1 MNTEHK
7 LFGFYLGLSVK
18 QKILHLMKNY
28 HYREYYVESYRQY
41 IEGMIEDIIAYESNR
56 KEDIGV
62 RIMSGNNISDTTLRQ
77 AEKAIRIGN
86 IFKTGHVGESL
97 IKDKEDRRV
106 ATLAVMEWMTIRD
119 DYAALNRAL
128 MMLRPED
135 NELIMD
141 FLNKK
146 KSYYDIAD
154 EGMLTYSAAKKKLQR
169 IRRKVVRLTEH
180 DFERHNKNL

>member
-1 MNTEHK
+1 MNTEQE
-7 LFGFYLGLSVK
+7 LFGSYLGLSVK
-18 QKILHLMKNY
+18 QRIYHLMKNY
-28 HYREYYVESYRQY
+28 HYRDRYVECYRQY
-41 IEGMIEDIIAYESNR
+41 IEGMIADIRAYECR
-56 KEDIGV
+56 PKDDIGV
-62 RIMSGNNISDTTLRQ
+62 RIMSGDNNSDATARLAEDAVKISNVF
-77 AEKAIRIGN
+77 I
-86 IFKTGHVGESL
+86 TGHIGESL
-97 IKDKEDRRV
+97 IKDKEERRV

-154 EGMLTYSAAKKKLQR
+154 EGMLTYNAAKKKLQR
-169 IRRKVVRLTEH
+169 IRRKVVKLTEH
-180 DFERHNKNL
+180 DFERHNKSL

>member
-1 MNTEHK
+1 
-7 LFGFYLGLSVK
+7 
-18 QKILHLMKNY
+18 
-28 HYREYYVESYRQY
+28 
-41 IEGMIEDIIAYESNR
+41 
-56 KEDIGV
+56 
-62 RIMSGNNISDTTLRQ
+62 MSGDNNSDATARLAEDAVKISNVF
-77 AEKAIRIGN
+77 I
-86 IFKTGHVGESL
+86 TGHIGESL

-146 KSYYDIAD
+146 KNYYDIAE
-154 EGMLTYSAAKKKLQR
+154 EGMLTYNAAKKKLQR
-169 IRRKVVRLTEH
+169 IRRKVVKLTES
-180 DFERHNKNL
+180 DFERHYKNL